1 MISTSCFSMLVFL
14 FILSLFSQEDE
25 EDCHAVNLHC
35 SASWQHFFTPICH
48 STRERGVRKIGGRK
62 RKIVRQKKR
71 ARRARAQRDEEGRW
85 KQKTEWGDGKV
96 GEKWKMTRGNE
107 ERSVR
112 TDMRTDRRHMA
123 ANSVTA
129 SQPQACVHIRAL
141 LVINHT
147 FHPVKTVSGCS
158 VTGRQRQNKPVW
170 GISLCSHLDLF
181 CAALLL
187 LQSPAPLSTP
197 VKHPEWLLYEV

>member
-1 MISTSCFSMLVFL
+1 MKKTVTLSIFAAVLAGNISSH
-14 FILSLFSQEDE
+14 Q
-25 EDCHAVNLHC
+25 
-35 SASWQHFFTPICH
+35 CH
-48 STRERGVRKIGGRK
+48 STRERGVRKIGGEGK
-62 RKIVRQKKR
+62 KNSEAKKR
-71 ARRARAQRDEEGRW
+71 ARRGHKEMKR
-85 KQKTEWGDGKV
+85 GDGSKRLS
-96 GEKWKMTRGNE
+96 GETGRLREKWKMTRGNE

-112 TDMRTDRRHMA
+112 TDMRTDRRHTT

-147 FHPVKTVSGCS
+147 FLPVKTVSGCS
-158 VTGRQRQNKPVW
+158 VTDRQRQNKPVW

-187 LQSPAPLSTP
+187 LQSPALLSTP

>member
-25 EDCHAVNLHC
+25 EDCHAVKLRC

-48 STRERGVRKIGGRK
+48 STRERGVRQIGGEG
-62 RKIVRQKKR
+62 KKNSE
-71 ARRARAQRDEEGRW
+71 AKKSEERAQRDEEGRW
-85 KQKTEWGDGKV
+85 KQKRRETGRL

-147 FHPVKTVSGCS
+147 SLPVKTVSGCS
-158 VTGRQRQNKPVW
+158 VTDRQRQNKPVW

-181 CAALLL
+181 WAALLL
-187 LQSPAPLSTP
+187 LQSPALLSTP